1 MGDNRF
7 KRETRDPS
15 TSKTQ
20 IVAKRVENNK
30 SNDKDREQ
38 ESKWETRTWFKPDL
52 GVQRRSVEAQRLA
65 REGAYEGWSRGPN
78 ATRRE
83 TTRDDASIT
92 GVL

>member
-1 MGDNRF
+1 MKLDPKQDRERTLRTMGDNRF

-30 SNDKDREQ
+30 SNDKYREQ

-65 REGAYEGWSRGPN
+65 REGA
-78 ATRRE
+78 
-83 TTRDDASIT
+83 
-92 GVL
+92 